1 MIVFKKRGGWS
12 LSHFVKEDHVLASQF
27 VSSPSDFVLVAG
39 WIDIV
44 WLKEVVNSQG
54 RLCVG

>member
-27 VSSPSDFVLVAG
+27 VSSPSHFVLVAG

-44 WLKEVVNSQG
+44 WLQG
-54 RLCVG
+54 GCE